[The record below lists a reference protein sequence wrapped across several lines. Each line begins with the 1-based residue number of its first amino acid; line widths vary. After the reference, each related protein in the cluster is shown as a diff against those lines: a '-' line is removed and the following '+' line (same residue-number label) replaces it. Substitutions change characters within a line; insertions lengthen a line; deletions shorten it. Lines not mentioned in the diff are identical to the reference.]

1 MASKEKKDD
10 KDWWDDEILT
20 PLEETFD
27 LSNRSYELATQAF
40 EVLESANS
48 DDLSEI
54 NECLSKIKKDG
65 EQSKKIL
72 EEIKEKLDKKYP
84 NREYDPREK
93 KARRTSL

>member
-27 LSNRSYELATQAF
+27 LSNRSYELITQAF
-40 EVLESANS
+40 ELLESDCPEDFS
-48 DDLSEI
+48 KIDVCLSELQ
-54 NECLSKIKKDG
+54 NNGK
-65 EQSKKIL
+65 QSKKIL

-84 NREYDPREK
+84 NREYDPRMK
-93 KARRTSL
+93 NT